1 MQTLITDFG
10 RGIDTRGLHALPDSV
25 AALKNLTVR
34 NGSAQV
40 TGLSQSIDTRQ
51 HAYAAMYAGDAE
63 SISYINDTWLVKQ
76 RSLIWRAHPI
86 RFAPVGSGM
95 DLRMFYI
102 PLWPRTSIGTTK
114 GAAVEPETVT
124 TMHGQTLFS
133 LMPKDDVPGL
143 NSFNDA
149 CIAWGG
155 HSAVWPVTYDADDS
169 TVSYDQWN
177 SGTLIPALETLAVTP
192 QPGWWMWYGTYDPD
206 SLTVT
211 WRGRVR
217 VLAATAGT
225 NPGDAFV
232 CRTEKVGQAATME
245 IAAFVDADP
254 IGIPKPT
261 ATPVAALFTST
272 TTYALP
278 PGTYRY
284 YARYVSS
291 TRNIAGV
298 LSEPSSPLE
307 IEAASTGATLALA
320 ETPGDNLPYWVDG
333 VEFYR
338 QMLDSESGEWGVA
351 ELATIYSL
359 TETSGGLLAK
369 RHHPTGDMGPD
380 CYDEA
385 AAGDLLPGDAYWPV
399 RPGVL
404 THVRN
409 YAGRLYGVDG
419 TNRNVLRF
427 STMNAPHSWPE
438 GIADATSYEDML
450 WTGGSVS
457 VGDNTPIYAIVPE
470 GSAFSDTGTRGES
483 LLIVKEDRSHRW
495 TGINWEDFYLSDSFD
510 VGTVDGTTVR
520 NCNGRVFLV
529 GLNDLLTI
537 EPGSATPTHIGMPLW
552 PNGIP
557 ATAAGVRWSA
567 VYWNDHYVFSNA
579 TNTYALDTVRMA
591 FFELTHSPLLTT
603 GREPGGA
610 DRTTDLMGMSLAGEL
625 STYIRSD
632 GYEHASPWRI
642 RTAIIPMLSDVWSV
656 ASLKHVRRV
665 TVGVTNLYTPCPIIV
680 RLIGDGGKTLATKN
694 VVLPKVTDAPYQSV
708 TVAFNSPPG
717 VKTRFVQVELESE
730 PGHTHGGLT
739 IEWIGIDYDVKRKDR
754 ADVL

>member
-10 RGIDTRGLHALPDSV
+10 RGIDTRGLHALPNSV
-25 AALKNLTVR
+25 AALKNMTVR

-40 TGLSQSIDTRQ
+40 TGLSLEVPTLTHSYVPI
-51 HAYAAMYAGDAE
+51 HAGDTE
-63 SISYINDTWLVKQ
+63 SVAYINDMWLVKQ
-76 RSLIWRAHPI
+76 ASIVWRAQPI
-86 RFAPVGSGM
+86 SFAPAGSG
-95 DLRMFYI
+95 LATRLFYI
-102 PLWPRTSIGTTK
+102 PLWRRTSATTAT
-114 GAAVEPETVT
+114 GAATEPETFT

-133 LMPKDDVPGL
+133 LLPKDDVPGL
-143 NSFNDA
+143 NDFDDA

-155 HSAVWPVTYDADDS
+155 HSAVCPVTYDAEDS
-169 TVSYDQWN
+169 TADYDQWDA
-177 SGTLIPALETLAVTP
+177 GAVIPSLAGVAATP
-192 QPGWWMWYGTYDPD
+192 EPGWWMWYGTYDAD
-206 SLTVT
+206 TLTVA

-217 VLAATAGT
+217 VLAATSGAT
-225 NPGDAFV
+225 PGGAFV
-232 CRTEKVGQAATME
+232 CRTAKVASAGTME

-254 IGIPKPT
+254 IGIPRPT

-399 RPGVL
+399 RPRAL

-409 YAGRLYGVDG
+409 YAGRLYGVDAH
-419 TNRNVLRF
+419 TRNVLRF
-427 STMNAPHSWPE
+427 STMGAPHSWPE

-495 TGINWEDFYLSDSFD
+495 TGLSWEDFYLSDSFD

-537 EPGSATPTHIGMPLW
+537 EPGSATPTHIGMPLF
-552 PNGIP
+552 PDGAP
-557 ATAAGVRWSA
+557 TLAAGKRWNA
-567 VYWNDHYVFSNA
+567 TYWNDHYVFSSDS
-579 TNTYALDTVRMA
+579 NTYALDTTRMA
-591 FFELTHSPLLTT
+591 FFEMTHSPLLAA
-603 GREPGGA
+603 GREPGGE
-610 DRTTDLMGMSLAGEL
+610 DRTTDLIGMTQSGEMATYFRSSSNLASWKL
-625 STYIRSD
+625 
-632 GYEHASPWRI
+632 
-642 RTAIIPMLSDVWSV
+642 RTAIFPMVTGAWSV

-665 TVGVTNLYTPCPIIV
+665 TVGITKTTQATQKMVV
-680 RLIGDGGKTLATKN
+680 RLIGNGAKTIAEKT
-694 VVLPKVTDAPYQSV
+694 VTLPTVTSEPYQSV
-708 TVAFNSPPG
+708 TVALNSPPG
-717 VKTRFVQVELESE
+717 VMTRFVQVELENV
-730 PGHTHGGLT
+730 PQYGGTGLT
-739 IEWIGIDYDVKRKDR
+739 IEWIGIDYDEKRKDR